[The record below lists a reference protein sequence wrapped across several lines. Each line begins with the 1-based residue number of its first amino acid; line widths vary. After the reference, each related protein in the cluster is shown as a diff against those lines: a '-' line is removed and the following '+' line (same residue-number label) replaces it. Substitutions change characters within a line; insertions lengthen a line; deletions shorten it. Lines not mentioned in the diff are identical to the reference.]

1 MLGEILEYVFTPA
14 SRLART
20 QGFLRG
26 AIQIRSRYGRCRN
39 AWAPHLARTRRIIL
53 EAARLC
59 PNRGRVLIL
68 GGGLIHDVPVAEL
81 CASFGEVLL
90 ADLAHPISSRFQTRR
105 YRNLRR
111 LEVDVSGVMA
121 GLARPGFPEIQRP
134 DLRCGEPDVDLVV
147 SVNLLS
153 QLCWAPTRI
162 LDPHPERDRVR
173 TFLAG
178 VVRAHLDAL
187 NDLPCAAAL
196 VTDHAWRRREVRTG
210 KTDRWEVLQGIA
222 LPVGGD
228 RWDWEIAPAPERER
242 SADFTAEVV
251 GYADWKQSGWA

>member
-1 MLGEILEYVFTPA
+1 MLGEILEYAFTPV

-26 AIQIRSRYGRCRN
+26 SIQIRSRYGRCRN
-39 AWAPHLARTRRIIL
+39 AWAPHLARTRRMIL
-53 EAARLC
+53 EAASLC
-59 PNRGRVLIL
+59 QSRGRVLIL

-81 CASFGEVLL
+81 CAGFGEVLL
-90 ADLAHPISSRFQTRR
+90 VDLAHPISSRFQTCR

-111 LEVDVSGVMA
+111 LEADVSGVMA
-121 GLARPGFPEIQRP
+121 GLDRTGFPDVPTP
-134 DLRCGEPDVDLVV
+134 DLCCGTPDVDLVV

-153 QLCWAPTRI
+153 QLCWAPARI
-162 LDPHPERDRVR
+162 LEPHPDPDRVR

-187 NDLPCAAAL
+187 KNLPCAAAL

-210 KTDRWEVLQGIA
+210 KTTRWEVLQGIR
-222 LPVGGD
+222 LPAGGG